1 MAMMGTLTCY
11 DLYLGLD
18 QTVVRICIKRLQGVW
33 THTHL
38 PITTNVL
45 QTLKTQLCHYPPFSP
60 NPNPNLLWAAPSI
73 LAFYAFLRASEFATA
88 ALIR

>member
-1 MAMMGTLTCY
+1 MPMMGTLTCY
-11 DLYLGLD
+11 DLYFGLD

-45 QTLKTQLCHYPPFSP
+45 QTLKTQLCRYPPFSP
-60 NPNPNLLWAAPSI
+60 LEKRLLLAAPFI